1 MSTKVAED
9 KMSGTE
15 HPYLVRAEKKVLD
28 EKVLNLYNAMLNLRT
43 KCTWQGM
50 NQQEENK
57 GWVDD
62 FVTADAF
69 VTKLYNEMLERGKER
84 YIDYLSRPEY
94 DAGMKALA
102 DGATRMKGANN
113 RGEMVSYDWLL
124 TLVKKCKAM
133 QREYE
138 EAWRAIRA
146 WDAQNKGQARGVRFS
161 GTYHAFSPKQEAS
174 MSLSVDST
182 SSQLEYMRDLLLL

>member
-1 MSTKVAED
+1 
-9 KMSGTE
+9 MSGTE
-15 HPYLVRAEKKVLD
+15 HPYLVRAEKTVLD
-28 EKVLNLYNAMLNLRT
+28 EKVKGLHLAMLDLRT

-50 NQQEENK
+50 NQQDENE

-62 FVTADAF
+62 FKTADTF
-69 VTKLYNEMLERGKER
+69 VTKLYNEMLQEEK
-84 YIDYLSRPEY
+84 YVDYLSRPEY
-94 DAGMKALA
+94 DAGMKALD

-146 WDAQNKGQARGVRFS
+146 WDAQNKGQAKGVRFS
-161 GTYHAFSPKQEAS
+161 GTYHAFSKKQKAS